1 MSRCARSSR
10 RLGRIACACPLR
22 AGRIGKRHNGQR
34 QSGPPRQRENGRRA
48 KPAGCIEER
57 QQHQRTLRYRAAKTA
72 AKPIARSKIARHHE
86 GLRMTAT
93 ALAWRKTRE
102 LPFIG
107 GLIALAWLTLLVWQ
121 RSPYGRYLDHGQ

>member
-1 MSRCARSSR
+1 
-10 RLGRIACACPLR
+10 
-22 AGRIGKRHNGQR
+22 
-34 QSGPPRQRENGRRA
+34 
-48 KPAGCIEER
+48 
-57 QQHQRTLRYRAAKTA
+57 
-72 AKPIARSKIARHHE
+72 
-86 GLRMTAT
+86 MTAT